1 MEERSARIGSKV
13 LNLVLIIKSILNAY
27 INNIFLKQ
35 NIIYVCVS
43 DINALNKVIALLKN
57 SLVLQFTQL
66 LDLLG
71 R

>member
-13 LNLVLIIKSILNAY
+13 LNLVLLIKSILNAY